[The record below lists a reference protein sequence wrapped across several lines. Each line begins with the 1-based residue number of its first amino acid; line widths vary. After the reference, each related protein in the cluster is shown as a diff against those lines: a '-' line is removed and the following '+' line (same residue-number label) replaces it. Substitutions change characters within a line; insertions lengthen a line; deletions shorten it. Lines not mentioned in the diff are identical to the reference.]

1 MHLIAVGFLPTLG
14 SNGGGMEKD
23 LLLAHDLGTTGN
35 KASLFST
42 RGELVASSFHAY
54 ETEYLHSGWAE
65 QDPEDWWAAVQTST
79 KRLIRENKVDAQRI
93 AVISFSGQMMGCL
106 LVDDK
111 GKPLRKA
118 IIWADQRSVAEARR
132 LADRVGEEKVYRIT
146 GHRISPTYSS
156 EKIAWV
162 RGNEPEVFRKA
173 RKALLAKDFVRFR
186 LTGKIA
192 TDYSD
197 ASGMNLWD
205 IRKKEWS
212 SEILDALEIPGELLP
227 EARPSVEVAG
237 EILPPVAA
245 ELGIPSGTPVAIG
258 GGDGPCAAVGAGV
271 VGEGDAYCYIGSS
284 SWIAIANPGPVYDPA
299 RRTVNFYHLDPDMV
313 TPTGTMQAAGASYQ
327 WARNTFCRE
336 EMSQAERQGISP
348 YELMNRQAEASQ
360 PGAGGLLFLPY
371 LMGERSPH
379 WNPEARGVFLGLAP
393 GHNKADVLRAVLEG
407 VCLNLRIILEA
418 FTAQGVQVPAIKVI
432 GGGARGRLWRQIM
445 ADILGRPIQT
455 LALIEEATSFGA
467 AVAGGVA
474 CGAFKSLQVAR
485 ELSRITE
492 VQEPRA
498 ELRERYDR
506 AYAVFQEAYQAL
518 VPIYSKMRHMQQ

>member
-1 MHLIAVGFLPTLG
+1 
-14 SNGGGMEKD
+14 MEKD

-35 KASLFST
+35 KASLFDT
-42 RGELVASSFHAY
+42 QGNLVASSFHSY
-54 ETEYLHSGWAE
+54 ETEYLHNGWAE
-65 QDPEDWWAAVQTST
+65 QNPEDWWTAVKTST
-79 KRLIRENKVDAQRI
+79 TELIQQSKVDAKRI

-106 LVDDK
+106 LVDPK
-111 GKPLRKA
+111 GNPLRKA
-118 IIWADQRSVAEARR
+118 IIWADQRSVAEAHH
-132 LADRVGEEKVYRIT
+132 LADRVGEENVYRIT
-146 GHRISPTYSS
+146 GHRISPTYSA

-173 RKALLAKDFVRFR
+173 YRALQAKDFVRFR
-186 LTGKIA
+186 LTGRMA

-197 ASGMNLWD
+197 ASGMNSWD

-212 SEILDALEIPGELLP
+212 AEILNALGIPGELLP
-227 EARPSVEVAG
+227 ETRPSVEVAG
-237 EILPPVAA
+237 EIPSQVAV
-245 ELGIPSGTPVAIG
+245 ELGIPRGTPVAIG

-313 TPTGTMQAAGASYQ
+313 TPTGTMQSAGASYQ
-327 WARNTFCRE
+327 WVRNTFCRE
-336 EMSQAERQGISP
+336 EMSQAEQQGIST
-348 YELMNRQAEASQ
+348 YELMNQQAEQSQ

-379 WNPEARGVFLGLAP
+379 WNPEARGVFLGLSLS
-393 GHNKADVLRAVLEG
+393 HNKADILRSVLEG
-407 VCLNLRIILEA
+407 VCFNLRIILEA
-418 FTAQGVQVPAIKVI
+418 FTAQGIEIPAIKVI
-432 GGGARGRLWRQIM
+432 GGGARGRFWRQIM

-455 LALIEEATSFGA
+455 LALLEEATSLGA

-474 CGAFKSLQVAR
+474 CGVFQSVKVAR
-485 ELSRITE
+485 QLSKVVE
-492 VQEPRA
+492 VQEPRP

-518 VPIYSKMRHMQQ
+518 VPIYSRMQSM